1 MSSIQDLRRFIN
13 ERLTAAAEEIVG
25 AFESIILQHEEEI
38 HRQRK
43 LLDIVWKPQL
53 AVGLR
58 SICRSILE
66 QDTEPPDQLC
76 DQERNPSLD
85 QEDPEPPDIK
95 EEQEELH
102 SSHEGERLGLKQE
115 TDPFMFTPTYEDSDH
130 SEPEPDSDQQ
140 LLFHSSPV
148 AESQDPK
155 GNQHV
160 DSGSTSDSSNVDNSL
175 MSQIE
180 SDPTT
185 SNKSKR
191 DTCGKDFK
199 CKAKLNRHLRIHTG
213 EKPYVCD
220 TCGKGF
226 GRRSKLTCH
235 LRTHTGERPFSC
247 NTCGKGFTQKGTLRR
262 SKLTC
267 HSRTHTGERPFPCN
281 TCGKRVGEKGNLWV
295 YKKVLTGE
303 KPYVCETC
311 GKRFGR
317 RSKLTCHSRT
327 HTGERPFLCN
337 TCGKRFREKGN
348 LSKLTCHL
356 RTHTGERPFSC
367 NTCGKGF
374 TQKGT
379 LQVHK
384 KVHTDEK
391 PYDEQYR

>member
-43 LLDIVWKPQL
+43 LLDIVWKPQ
-53 AVGLR
+53 
-58 SICRSILE
+58 
-66 QDTEPPDQLC
+66 
-76 DQERNPSLD
+76 
-85 QEDPEPPDIK
+85 

-247 NTCGKGFTQKGTLRR
+247 NTCGKGFT
-262 SKLTC
+262 
-267 HSRTHTGERPFPCN
+267 
-281 TCGKRVGEKGNLWV
+281 
-295 YKKVLTGE
+295 
-303 KPYVCETC
+303 
-311 GKRFGR
+311 
-317 RSKLTCHSRT
+317 SKLTCHSRT

-348 LSKLTCHL
+348 L
-356 RTHTGERPFSC
+356 R
-367 NTCGKGF
+367 
-374 TQKGT
+374 
-379 LQVHK
+379 VHK

-391 PYDEQYR
+391 PYVCETCGKGFRKRSHTGERPFPCNTCGKQLFTGEKGNLQVHKKVLTAPHDPCQDEQYR